1 MIKLSEINEEGM
13 EEEKNGK
20 PDFPWDRM
28 MVTRREFVK
37 KINKMVQGAPYLLKK
52 IKFMKGI
59 CYFCIFHVVSTL
71 LPRKK
76 VNEFSKSYSLIYTV
90 NFMMKKNEAIFN
102 IKVEVEVTI
111 FWILVETNFLNF
123 LNIIFLGKLEKELGY

>member
-59 CYFCIFHVVSTL
+59 YYFCMFHVVSTL
-71 LPRKK
+71 LPRKVK
-76 VNEFSKSYSLIYTV
+76 
-90 NFMMKKNEAIFN
+90 
-102 IKVEVEVTI
+102 
-111 FWILVETNFLNF
+111 NFLRVTVEKKMKPF
-123 LNIIFLGKLEKELGY
+123 STLKLKLKLTFFGF

>member
-59 CYFCIFHVVSTL
+59 YYFCIFHVVSTL
-71 LPRKK
+71 LHRKK
-76 VNEFSKSYSLIYTV
+76 VIEFSKSYSLIYTA
-90 NFMMKKNEAIFN
+90 NFMMKKMKPFSILKLKLKLTFFGFKWKLIFQ
-102 IKVEVEVTI
+102 I
-111 FWILVETNFLNF
+111 F
-123 LNIIFLGKLEKELGY
+123 